1 MKKSL
6 LLLTTVLTLGVASP
20 ALAQEIPTDVNEL
33 TELRSNQH
41 KQNEPVELFS
51 GEWIVGEDLNAGRY
65 KITVAEGQSGN
76 FFVYGDESQEY
87 ADINIILANSNMG
100 MGVPEAHY
108 DLING
113 QVIEIR
119 GMDNVLFESV
129 ESEFKTELKTG
140 NWLVGA
146 DVKPGKYIATTAED
160 TSGNLFVY
168 EAGEYPEGYPKVN
181 EILGKGEYNI
191 GTERAQL
198 KLEEGQMIVIYGI
211 TTLFLD

>member
-6 LLLTTVLTLGVASP
+6 LLLSSLFLLGGLPVFAQDISNNAS
-20 ALAQEIPTDVNEL
+20 EL

-41 KQNEPVELFS
+41 KQNVPVELFS

-76 FFVYGDESQEY
+76 FFVYSDEAQEY
-87 ADINIILANSNMG
+87 ADINIILDNSNMR

-108 DLING
+108 DFTDG
-113 QVIEIR
+113 QVIGIK
-119 GMDNVLFESV
+119 GMDNVLFEPV
-129 ESEFKTELKTG
+129 ESEIKTELKTG

-146 DVKPGKYIATTAED
+146 DVEPGKYIATTAED

-168 EAGEYPEGYPKVN
+168 KAGDYPQGYPVVN
-181 EILGKGEYNI
+181 EIIGKGEYNF
-191 GTERAQL
+191 GTERVQL
-198 KLEEGQMIVIYGI
+198 KLEEGQMIVISNI